1 MKTYTLVWL
10 SLVILTGVA
19 VSTAGMD
26 WGRWSLG
33 IALFIAFVKSGLI
46 LNYFMHLKEEKQI
59 KWIRW
64 LIPGILAILVLFMGL
79 TFLDIAFR

>member
-1 MKTYTLVWL
+1 MRTYTLVWL

-33 IALFIAFVKSGLI
+33 ITLFIAFVKSGLI
-46 LNYFMHLKEEKQI
+46 LNYFMHLKDEKQI